1 MKKMIK
7 SADIVIIG
15 GGVQGCS
22 IAYNLAKR
30 GQRNIAILEKDTCA
44 NGSSGRCGAGFRQQF
59 GTEMNCILAKESI
72 KILEQLSGEL
82 DYDIE
87 FNQKGYLILAYTE
100 KEVLQFKKNIQL
112 QQSLGIDS
120 RLVTPQEAKEIVPPL
135 NIKDVLAASY
145 CPKDGNVNPLL
156 TTFAYAE
163 AAQRLGVRLYRFIE
177 ALGIES
183 ENNKITA
190 VVTSRGR
197 FLTDKVVNA
206 AGGYSREVGEMAGLD
221 IPVYSQRHQI
231 LVTEPVIPLWESML
245 MSFSRNFYFQQLPHG
260 SIVGGYGDPEHEKKG
275 HDIGSNWQ
283 FVTTMARKMT
293 SLIPTITDVR
303 VVRQWAGSYNMSPDS
318 QPILGEH
325 PQLQG
330 FYMSLGFSGH
340 GFMLAPISGKM
351 LAQCILGEDTDL
363 PIDKLDIGRFARGE
377 LILEPSVV

>member
-1 MKKMIK
+1 MIK

-260 SIVGGYGDPEHEKKG
+260 SIVGGYGDPEHEIKG
-275 HDIGSNWQ
+275 HDIGSSWQ

-330 FYMSLGFSGH
+330 YYMSLGFSGH